1 MQFLPEDHKWVNF
14 PEDSGRQTETAAAL
28 SPPTLSSAKLE
39 VTLAKQHQDLFAQS
53 SILIQHLILENN

>member
-1 MQFLPEDHKWVNF
+1 MQFLLEDYKWVDF
-14 PEDSGRQTETAAAL
+14 PKDSRRQTVMAEAL

-39 VTLAKQHQDLFAQS
+39 VALARQHQDLFAQS